1 MVFPTQSTKLES
13 LTISILL
20 VLLTACT
27 KDGGSPPS
35 KPEAKPPV
43 TAPKETPEE
52 LSRRLRPRIERAD
65 EGQPTHDLAP
75 LLQLDPALPLR
86 TRLVLWSPRGEA
98 LPNDEQQKAL
108 DGLGRPLWSIVEENL
123 LALTQNDPKP
133 SGSPI
138 TDEVDGKLRLFGMQV
153 LMDRPGL
160 EALILLPRFWDN
172 WVARFEK
179 PLVAALPDR
188 QHLLFLIDD
197 PALLEQQKAQ
207 CQKLFE
213 EAAEPLCD
221 RWIRWDYDGK
231 RLVPG
236 PRFKD

>member
-13 LTISILL
+13 VAISMLL
-20 VLLTACT
+20 VLLPACT
-27 KDGGSPPS
+27 KDGGSPP
-35 KPEAKPPV
+35 PGPGAKTRV
-43 TAPKETPEE
+43 ETPKETPAE

-65 EGQPTHDLAP
+65 PGQPTQDLGP
-75 LLQLDPALPLR
+75 LLQIDPALPLR

-98 LPNDEQQKAL
+98 LPNVEQQKAL
-108 DGLGRPLWSIVEENL
+108 DGLGRPLWTIVEENL
-123 LALTQNDPKP
+123 LALMQGDPKP

-138 TDEVDGKLRLFGMQV
+138 TDEVDGELRLFGMQV

-197 PALLEQQKAQ
+197 PALLAQQKDQ

-221 RWIRWDYDGK
+221 RWIRWDYDAK